1 MARLLD
7 CFVDKPEKVNS
18 RSFFPNYYSPR
29 EREGMIQWRAR
40 GLFKDS
46 ILQHLLLYDYLLLL
60 FKNNRKGIFKR
71 DAPSGP
77 PSVVINA
84 SQKTS
89 SASTINLMFCTTKM
103 DHYCIFFFSSHL
115 TNCRQRP
122 LWLYNACPVTLER
135 SMTPAAD
142 YSFFSYTQQ

>member
-7 CFVDKPEKVNS
+7 CFVDKPEKANS

-77 PSVVINA
+77 RPS
-84 SQKTS
+84 S
-89 SASTINLMFCTTKM
+89 
-103 DHYCIFFFSSHL
+103 
-115 TNCRQRP
+115 
-122 LWLYNACPVTLER
+122 
-135 SMTPAAD
+135 
-142 YSFFSYTQQ
+142 

>member
-1 MARLLD
+1 
-7 CFVDKPEKVNS
+7 
-18 RSFFPNYYSPR
+18 
-29 EREGMIQWRAR
+29 MIQWRAR

-71 DAPSGP
+71 EMP
-77 PSVVINA
+77 PLASSSVVINA

-115 TNCRQRP
+115 TNWSAAAP
-122 LWLYNACPVTLER
+122 LVI
-135 SMTPAAD
+135 
-142 YSFFSYTQQ
+142 